1 MEWGLKEQTSQGR
14 YIFRGRWGH
23 LVTRVKQYELAVPGG
38 ALVQTHENGEEQKR
52 QELERN
58 RYKLLHRFLRSSLEL
73 SLLRAD
79 GSLVRDLEIR
89 RGQTMEMDRNRCA
102 YLYEGSSM
110 WPLLKNSS
118 DSWPRTSGLNPSLSC
133 SIARFPGRFLDFRI
147 LLYLNPGKFLGNK
160 QMVDRGSW

>member
-1 MEWGLKEQTSQGR
+1 M
-14 YIFRGRWGH
+14 
-23 LVTRVKQYELAVPGG
+23 KQYELAVPGG

-89 RGQTMEMDRNRCA
+89 RGQTMEMDRNRHA
-102 YLYEGSSM
+102 YLYDY
-110 WPLLKNSS
+110 KNSLAIQYIKNNY
-118 DSWPRTSGLNPSLSC
+118 D
-133 SIARFPGRFLDFRI
+133 IAKRLTRGQTQLLI
-147 LLYLNPGKFLGNK
+147 LKK
-160 QMVDRGSW
+160 KTKV